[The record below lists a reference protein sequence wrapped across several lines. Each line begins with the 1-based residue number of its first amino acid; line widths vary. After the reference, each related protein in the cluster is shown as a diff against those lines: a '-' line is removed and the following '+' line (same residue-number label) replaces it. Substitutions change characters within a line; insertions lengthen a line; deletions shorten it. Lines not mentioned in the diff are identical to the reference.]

1 LHQNLCRGG
10 AEAKYNYS
18 AAMGFNGDVA
28 VVNNFFYLFSF
39 DGRKILLEL
48 TTTESISFIVG
59 ASFPINMRYFM

>member
-1 LHQNLCRGG
+1 
-10 AEAKYNYS
+10 
-18 AAMGFNGDVA
+18 MGFNGDVA

-39 DGRKILLEL
+39 DGRKILQL